1 MILQAYELKEA
12 AKTQAGREK
21 ATLTMIQKNEKVYL
35 LSEHNPD
42 GSRTGY
48 YKIGETTQDVN
59 KRISDIQGGNP
70 HKINHVESH
79 KMPFTHEGGQHA
91 QVHNAV
97 GGV

>member
-1 MILQAYELKEA
+1 MILQAYELKDA

-21 ATLTMIQKNEKVYL
+21 TTVTMIQKNVKVY
-35 LSEHNPD
+35 SEHTPD

-48 YKIGETTQDVN
+48 YKIGKTTQDVN
-59 KRISDIQGGNP
+59 KHISDIQGGNP

-79 KMPFTHEGGQHA
+79 KMPITHEGGQHA

-97 GGV
+97 GGM